1 MSPAAIA
8 DPSGAA
14 FLQALLLGLVEG
26 LTEFIPVSSTGH
38 LILLVDLLGFAGP
51 PGKSFEI
58 VIQLGAI
65 LAVCVLYFA
74 RLWGVLVRLPTDAA
88 ARSFAG
94 AILLAFL
101 PAAVLGLALH
111 DFITRVLFSPWVVS
125 VALVGGGLVILAI
138 ERALPEPEV
147 FTVEQIGWR
156 RALLIGCAQTLAMV
170 PGVSR
175 SGATIIGALLLR
187 LERRTAAEFS
197 FFLAIP
203 TMLGA
208 TTVSLAKNWSALSWD
223 GAGLIAAG
231 FAVAFLVALAVVR
244 AVIGFI
250 SRHGFAPFG
259 WYRIALG
266 LAMLVLLAL
275 R

>member
-1 MSPAAIA
+1 M
-8 DPSGAA
+8 DPTAA
-14 FLQALLLGLVEG
+14 FQAALLGIVEG

-65 LAVCVLYFA
+65 LAVLLLYFA
-74 RLWGVLVRLPTDAA
+74 RLWGVLVRLPTDPG
-88 ARSFAG
+88 ARRFAG
-94 AILLAFL
+94 AIIAAFL
-101 PAAVLGLALH
+101 PAAVLGVTLH
-111 DFITRVLFSPWVVS
+111 DLITRALFNPWVVS
-125 VALVGGGLVILAI
+125 VALILGGIAILAI
-138 ERALPEPEV
+138 ERALPEAEV
-147 FTVEQIGWR
+147 DAVEKIGIR
-156 RALLIGCAQTLAMV
+156 RALLIGCAQALAMV

-175 SGATIIGALLLR
+175 SGATIIGSLLLR
-187 LERRTAAEFS
+187 LDRRTAAEFS

-208 TTVSLAKNWSALSWD
+208 TTVSLYKNWSLLSWQ
-223 GAGLIAAG
+223 GSGLIAIG
-231 FAVAFLVALAVVR
+231 FACAFLVALVVVR

-250 SRHGFAPFG
+250 SRHGFAPFA
-259 WYRIALG
+259 WYRIGIGAL
-266 LAMLVLLAL
+266 MLVVLAL